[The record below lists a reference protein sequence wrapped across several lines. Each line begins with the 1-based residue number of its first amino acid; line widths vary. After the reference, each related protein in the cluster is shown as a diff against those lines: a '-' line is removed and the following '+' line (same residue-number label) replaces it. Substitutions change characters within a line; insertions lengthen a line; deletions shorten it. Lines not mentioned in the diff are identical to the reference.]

1 MMAECNGLFNWLFV
15 IHPELE
21 SSIVRAIY
29 MESARKDVALIKK
42 SFGEN

>member
-29 MESARKDVALIKK
+29 MESVKKDAVSIKK